1 MGLLTGGSYG
11 NLNDKK
17 WGRGGA
23 MARIDTKAT
32 KVYAGIFRRNREGYY
47 TAQKAFP

>member
-1 MGLLTGGSYG
+1 MGLFTGGSYR

-23 MARIDTKAT
+23 MARIDTKAI
-32 KVYAGIFRRNREGYY
+32 KVCRDI
-47 TAQKAFP
+47 QKK